1 MTTALKKKVV
11 NTKLIAERRDRPL
24 EVQLVGPGE

>member
-1 MTTALKKKVV
+1 MSAALKKKMID
-11 NTKLIAERRDRPL
+11 TKLIAERRDRPL